1 MSYPFLFLTLMSN
14 IHLTWYPGV
23 DIPENVENPRGIP
36 LGKSETLLL
45 GSQEGPTKLGQQLL
59 VVLFSNRN
67 GHICGKKFE
76 FHIRSYG
83 EQDESWGFR
92 KKICELSRC
101 PIVAHLSSFGIWV
114 RSVIKL
120 QQRTFD
126 MYRYLN
132 MGCNR
137 VTKNVQ
143 AQSAMSKPGLFTW
156 LCSKW
161 IQMG

>member
-1 MSYPFLFLTLMSN
+1 MAVS
-14 IHLTWYPGV
+14 
-23 DIPENVENPRGIP
+23 VE
-36 LGKSETLLL
+36 KSLNFIL
-45 GSQEGPTKLGQQLL
+45 GPTANKMNLE
-59 VVLFSNRN
+59 VSE
-67 GHICGKKFE
+67 KK
-76 FHIRSYG
+76 
-83 EQDESWGFR
+83 
-92 KKICELSRC
+92 CELSRC
-101 PIVAHLSSFGIWV
+101 PIAAHLSSFGIWV